1 MTEPTFLD
9 YIFAVLEL
17 GRAVRENETLAGLRT
32 AMAANPALDPEAFEQ
47 ARRSLRADVVLGWR
61 PLADLERLEREA
73 GAVRVSD
80 LAYLRERADLARAA
94 LPELRSRYAAATAAL
109 WELAAASA
117 RVSRQQGADEDE
129 IARAAL
135 TLGDFIRTHGARNV
149 RPRAEPLV

>member
-17 GRAVRENETLAGLRT
+17 SRAVRENETLAGLRT

-47 ARRSLRADVVLGWR
+47 ARRALRADVVLGWR

-94 LPELRSRYAAATAAL
+94 LPELRRRYEAATAHLVAL
-109 WELAAASA
+109 TRASA
-117 RVSRQQGADEDE
+117 RASRQQGADEDE
-129 IARAAL
+129 IAEAAL
-135 TLGDFIRTHGARNV
+135 TLGAFLRAYGARG
-149 RPRAEPLV
+149 AGAGGEPFA